1 MQLDHSEGQ
10 VFGLRVS
17 AGPAQLD
24 LVRLASGKTALFEG
38 LEQDLNGA
46 FPEGAATVRNFE
58 SPNDAGVGLP
68 HAQADV
74 RGAVQQIAQ
83 SGSMTSEASAI
94 LQLLLDQNEAL
105 QERVVSL
112 EKSRSGSA
120 ISAHTALEGTG
131 DAVNAA
137 DSSRPGGSAL
147 VQSVLGPQVPTG
159 GQLARLREGHIP
171 GLVSPTA
178 GVLFSGS
185 SQLVANDKPQ
195 FGTSR
200 VGGISNGSIPF
211 VNES

>member
-10 VFGLRVS
+10 VFGLRVN

-83 SGSMTSEASAI
+83 SGSMTSDASAI

-105 QERVVSL
+105 QEPGRPLAFKLRHKWLGVLWACNLDFTAAMMTRIALAKKAFSLLVGLAQRDVLPIHVVNSIFWAKVFPVL
-112 EKSRSGSA
+112 DLGSW
-120 ISAHTALEGTG
+120 LY
-131 DAVNAA
+131 VLA
-137 DSSRPGGSAL
+137 DSEEA
-147 VQSVLGPQVPTG
+147 VLNK
-159 GQLARLREGHIP
+159 LH
-171 GLVSPTA
+171 VS
-178 GVLFSGS
+178 
-185 SQLVANDKPQ
+185 
-195 FGTSR
+195 
-200 VGGISNGSIPF
+200 
-211 VNES
+211 